1 MRASRRASTRLLRAR
16 STRPSPKA
24 PRSSIRCACARSS
37 ARCAR
42 AAAAPSRS
50 PRMRLSPRCG
60 ALRGR
65 ACSPS
70 RPAQALP
77 PRWTNYPPPVPSRRT
92 RPRSPSSPAPASR
105 LRPSSPISCNRS
117 AKEAKPSP
125 SSDRVEPLA
134 SVVSLMKADI
144 ERREGS
150 MTAQD
155 PFAGFKAVQKEAWS
169 LFTPMKVFTTPS
181 AARLVSFAGVA
192 TGQRLL
198 DVGCGTGVAAI
209 TAARRGAKV
218 RGLDLSPVLIE
229 RAREHAQLAN
239 LDLDFAEGDAES
251 LPYGDN
257 EFDVV
262 LSQFGHMFAP
272 RPEVAIGE
280 MLRVLKPGGT
290 IAFSTWPAH
299 LYVGRMFALIGRH
312 LPPPEGVAS
321 PVSWGD
327 PNIVAERLAGKVKD
341 VAFDMDSMTPSAL
354 SPQHFR
360 RTMETT
366 IGPLIKLIAPYKD
379 EPDRLRSFRSEFEAL
394 ISEYYDGSNN
404 VMRQQF
410 LMSKANKA

>member
-1 MRASRRASTRLLRAR
+1 MT
-16 STRPSPKA
+16 
-24 PRSSIRCACARSS
+24 
-37 ARCAR
+37 
-42 AAAAPSRS
+42 
-50 PRMRLSPRCG
+50 
-60 ALRGR
+60 
-65 ACSPS
+65 
-70 RPAQALP
+70 AQA
-77 PRWTNYPPPVPSRRT
+77 
-92 RPRSPSSPAPASR
+92 
-105 LRPSSPISCNRS
+105 
-117 AKEAKPSP
+117 
-125 SSDRVEPLA
+125 PL
-134 SVVSLMKADI
+134 
-144 ERREGS
+144 
-150 MTAQD
+150 QD

-169 LFTPMKVFTTPS
+169 LFTPMEVFTTPS
-181 AARLVSFAGVA
+181 AAKLVSFAGVA
-192 TGQRLL
+192 TGQALL

-229 RAREHAQLAN
+229 RAREHAQLAS
-239 LDLDFAEGDAES
+239 LDVDFAEGDAES

-257 EFDVV
+257 EFDLV

-290 IAFSTWPAH
+290 IAFSTWPPH

-327 PNIVAERLAGKVKD
+327 PKIVAERLAGKAKD
-341 VAFDMDSMTPSAL
+341 ISFEMDIMTPSAL

-366 IGPLIKLIAPYKD
+366 IGPLIKLVAQYKD
-379 EPDRLRSFRSEFEAL
+379 DPDRLRSFRSELEAL
-394 ISEYYDGSNN
+394 ISEYFDGSNN

-410 LMSKANKA
+410 LMTKARKA

>member
-1 MRASRRASTRLLRAR
+1 
-16 STRPSPKA
+16 
-24 PRSSIRCACARSS
+24 
-37 ARCAR
+37 
-42 AAAAPSRS
+42 
-50 PRMRLSPRCG
+50 
-60 ALRGR
+60 
-65 ACSPS
+65 
-70 RPAQALP
+70 
-77 PRWTNYPPPVPSRRT
+77 
-92 RPRSPSSPAPASR
+92 
-105 LRPSSPISCNRS
+105 
-117 AKEAKPSP
+117 
-125 SSDRVEPLA
+125 
-134 SVVSLMKADI
+134 MKADI
-144 ERREGS
+144 ERRESS
-150 MTAQD
+150 MPDQD

-169 LFTPMKVFTTPS
+169 LFTPMEVFTTPS
-181 AARLVSFAGVA
+181 AAKLVSFAGVA

-218 RGLDLSPVLIE
+218 RGLDLSPVLID

-239 LDLDFAEGDAES
+239 LDVDFAEGDAES

-290 IAFSTWPAH
+290 IAFSTWPPH

-327 PNIVAERLAGKVKD
+327 PKIVAERLAGKVKD
-341 VAFDMDSMTPSAL
+341 VAFDMDIMTPSAL

-366 IGPLIKLIAPYKD
+366 IGPLIKLVAQYKD
-379 EPDRLRSFRSEFEAL
+379 EPDKLRSLRSEFEAL
-394 ISEYYDGSNN
+394 ISEYFDGSNN

-410 LMSKANKA
+410 LMTKARKV

>member
-1 MRASRRASTRLLRAR
+1 
-16 STRPSPKA
+16 
-24 PRSSIRCACARSS
+24 
-37 ARCAR
+37 
-42 AAAAPSRS
+42 
-50 PRMRLSPRCG
+50 
-60 ALRGR
+60 
-65 ACSPS
+65 
-70 RPAQALP
+70 
-77 PRWTNYPPPVPSRRT
+77 
-92 RPRSPSSPAPASR
+92 
-105 LRPSSPISCNRS
+105 
-117 AKEAKPSP
+117 
-125 SSDRVEPLA
+125 
-134 SVVSLMKADI
+134 
-144 ERREGS
+144 

-169 LFTPMKVFTTPS
+169 LFTPMEVFTTPS
-181 AARLVSFAGVA
+181 AARLVSFAEVA

-272 RPEVAIGE
+272 RPDVAIGE
-280 MLRVLKPGGT
+280 MLRVLKPSGT
-290 IAFSTWPAH
+290 IAFSTWPPH

-327 PNIVAERLAGKVKD
+327 PKIVAERLAGKVKD
-341 VAFDMDSMTPSAL
+341 ISFEMDIMNPSAL
-354 SPQHFR
+354 SPQHYR

-366 IGPLIKLIAPYKD
+366 IGPLIKLLAQYKD
-379 EPDRLRSFRSEFEAL
+379 EPDKLRSFRSEFEAL
-394 ISEYYDGSNN
+394 ISEYFDGSNN
-404 VMRQQF
+404 VVRQQF
-410 LMSKANKA
+410 LMTKARKV

>member
-1 MRASRRASTRLLRAR
+1 
-16 STRPSPKA
+16 
-24 PRSSIRCACARSS
+24 
-37 ARCAR
+37 
-42 AAAAPSRS
+42 
-50 PRMRLSPRCG
+50 
-60 ALRGR
+60 
-65 ACSPS
+65 
-70 RPAQALP
+70 
-77 PRWTNYPPPVPSRRT
+77 
-92 RPRSPSSPAPASR
+92 
-105 LRPSSPISCNRS
+105 
-117 AKEAKPSP
+117 
-125 SSDRVEPLA
+125 
-134 SVVSLMKADI
+134 
-144 ERREGS
+144 

-155 PFAGFKAVQKEAWS
+155 PFAGFKVVQKEAWS
-169 LFTPMKVFTTPS
+169 LFTPMEVFTTPS
-181 AARLVSFAGVA
+181 AAKLVSFAGVA

-218 RGLDLSPVLIE
+218 RGLDLSPVLIQ

-239 LDLDFAEGDAES
+239 LDVDFAEGDAES

-272 RPEVAIGE
+272 RPAVAIGE

-290 IAFSTWPAH
+290 IAFSTWPPH

-327 PNIVAERLAGKVKD
+327 PKIVAERLAGKAKD
-341 VAFDMDSMTPSAL
+341 IAFEMDIMTPSAL

-366 IGPLIKLIAPYKD
+366 IGPLIKLVAQYKD

-410 LMSKANKA
+410 LMSKARKV

>member
-1 MRASRRASTRLLRAR
+1 M
-16 STRPSPKA
+16 
-24 PRSSIRCACARSS
+24 
-37 ARCAR
+37 
-42 AAAAPSRS
+42 
-50 PRMRLSPRCG
+50 
-60 ALRGR
+60 
-65 ACSPS
+65 
-70 RPAQALP
+70 
-77 PRWTNYPPPVPSRRT
+77 
-92 RPRSPSSPAPASR
+92 
-105 LRPSSPISCNRS
+105 
-117 AKEAKPSP
+117 
-125 SSDRVEPLA
+125 
-134 SVVSLMKADI
+134 AD
-144 ERREGS
+144 
-150 MTAQD
+150 QD

-169 LFTPMKVFTTPS
+169 LFTPMEVFTTPS
-181 AARLVSFAGVA
+181 AAKLVSFAGVA
-192 TGQRLL
+192 TGQMLL

-239 LDLDFAEGDAES
+239 LDVDFAEGDAES

-290 IAFSTWPAH
+290 IAFSTWPPH

-327 PNIVAERLAGKVKD
+327 PKIVAERLAGKVKD
-341 VAFDMDSMTPSAL
+341 VAFDMDIMTPSAL

-366 IGPLIKLIAPYKD
+366 IGPLIKLIAQYKD
-379 EPDRLRSFRSEFEAL
+379 EPDRLRSFRNEFEAL

-410 LMSKANKA
+410 LMSKAKKA

>member
-1 MRASRRASTRLLRAR
+1 
-16 STRPSPKA
+16 
-24 PRSSIRCACARSS
+24 
-37 ARCAR
+37 
-42 AAAAPSRS
+42 
-50 PRMRLSPRCG
+50 
-60 ALRGR
+60 
-65 ACSPS
+65 
-70 RPAQALP
+70 
-77 PRWTNYPPPVPSRRT
+77 
-92 RPRSPSSPAPASR
+92 
-105 LRPSSPISCNRS
+105 
-117 AKEAKPSP
+117 
-125 SSDRVEPLA
+125 
-134 SVVSLMKADI
+134 MKADL
-144 ERREGS
+144 ERRESS
-150 MTAQD
+150 MADQD

-169 LFTPMKVFTTPS
+169 LFTPMEVFTTPS
-181 AARLVSFAGVA
+181 AAKLVSFAGVA

-239 LDLDFAEGDAES
+239 LDVDFAEGDAES

-280 MLRVLKPGGT
+280 MLRVLKPGGI
-290 IAFSTWPAH
+290 IAFSTWPPH
-299 LYVGRMFALIGRH
+299 LYVGRMFALISRH

-327 PNIVAERLAGKVKD
+327 PKIVAERLAGKAKD
-341 VAFDMDSMTPSAL
+341 IAFDMDIMTPSAL

-366 IGPLIKLIAPYKD
+366 IGPLIKLIAQYKD
-379 EPDRLRSFRSEFEAL
+379 EPDRLRSFRGEFEAL
-394 ISEYYDGSNN
+394 ISEYFDASNN

-410 LMSKANKA
+410 LMTKARKA

>member
-1 MRASRRASTRLLRAR
+1 
-16 STRPSPKA
+16 
-24 PRSSIRCACARSS
+24 
-37 ARCAR
+37 
-42 AAAAPSRS
+42 
-50 PRMRLSPRCG
+50 
-60 ALRGR
+60 
-65 ACSPS
+65 
-70 RPAQALP
+70 
-77 PRWTNYPPPVPSRRT
+77 
-92 RPRSPSSPAPASR
+92 
-105 LRPSSPISCNRS
+105 
-117 AKEAKPSP
+117 
-125 SSDRVEPLA
+125 
-134 SVVSLMKADI
+134 
-144 ERREGS
+144 

-169 LFTPMKVFTTPS
+169 LFTPMEVFTTPS

-272 RPEVAIGE
+272 RPDVTIGE

-290 IAFSTWPAH
+290 IAFSTWPPH

-327 PNIVAERLAGKVKD
+327 PKVIAERLGGKVKD
-341 VAFDMDSMTPSAL
+341 ISFDMDIMTPSAL

-366 IGPLIKLIAPYKD
+366 IGPLIKLIAQYKD
-379 EPDRLRSFRSEFEAL
+379 EPDKLRSFRSEFEAL
-394 ISEYYDGSNN
+394 ISEYFDGSNN
-404 VMRQQF
+404 LMRQQF
-410 LMSKANKA
+410 LMTKARKA